1 MRRPRR
7 YPHSHN
13 MCMHSTLI
21 SIVYGALR
29 AACPNSELLGRPV
42 SAHDYANACLLQYG
56 FTRTRYWLYDFSG
69 TCTEQTADCSE
80 RVRVPRS
87 SRGKRYVLRARA
99 QLSVRVRSC
108 VGGEHWRTSKR
119 NTETCRRILVA
130 NSPRNRWHSAKHTG
144 RHSARPLSCP
154 WTPWAG
160 RSAPSSRTGSC

>member
-1 MRRPRR
+1 MRATRALPTYSHTCASIVSYMALLERPVPTLSCWGGAVSRERPR
-7 YPHSHN
+7 
-13 MCMHSTLI
+13 
-21 SIVYGALR
+21 LR
-29 AACPNSELLGRPV
+29 E
-42 SAHDYANACLLQYG
+42 NACLLQYG

-69 TCTEQTADCSE
+69 TCTEHRLQLGTVVCRACA
-80 RVRVPRS
+80 RATRL
-87 SRGKRYVLRARA
+87 LRARA